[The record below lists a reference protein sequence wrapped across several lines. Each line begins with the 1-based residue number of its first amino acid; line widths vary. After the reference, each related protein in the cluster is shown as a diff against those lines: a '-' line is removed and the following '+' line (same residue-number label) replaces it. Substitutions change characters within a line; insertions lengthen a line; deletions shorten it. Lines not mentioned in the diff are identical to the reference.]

1 MQLLRGQS
9 LSERLRERGRLTA
22 AEVRRVLI
30 ETASALGY
38 AAKHGVV
45 HRDVKPDNILLDADG
60 RCVMTDFGIAR
71 SASEQRLTA
80 TGMSVGTP
88 RYMSPEQA
96 RARDLDGRSDLYSLG
111 IVAYECLAGQ
121 APFESGDA
129 FAILMAHIN
138 EPLPKPH
145 LETPDDRALFA
156 IIERML
162 AKSPDDRFQTADELI
177 SALGVT
183 PDVRLGGASSQPA
196 RPRSSAATTVAPGA
210 AASRP
215 LTPTRVAPAV
225 TGWPAP
231 RARPASGGE
240 HLKQRILAALGR
252 GRLWI
257 RSQRPAVTRASG
269 IARIAVGTA
278 ERAVRGR
285 SKRFWVAT

>member
-129 FAILMAHIN
+129 FAILMEHIN
-138 EPLPKPH
+138 EPLPKPR
-145 LETPDDRALFA
+145 LETPEDLALFA
-156 IIERML
+156 IIEQML

-177 SALGVT
+177 SALGAT
-183 PDVRLGGASSQPA
+183 PDVRLSGGASSQPA

-215 LTPTRVAPAV
+215 LTQTRVAPAV
-225 TGWPAP
+225 T
-231 RARPASGGE
+231 
-240 HLKQRILAALGR
+240 
-252 GRLWI
+252 
-257 RSQRPAVTRASG
+257 
-269 IARIAVGTA
+269 
-278 ERAVRGR
+278 
-285 SKRFWVAT
+285 